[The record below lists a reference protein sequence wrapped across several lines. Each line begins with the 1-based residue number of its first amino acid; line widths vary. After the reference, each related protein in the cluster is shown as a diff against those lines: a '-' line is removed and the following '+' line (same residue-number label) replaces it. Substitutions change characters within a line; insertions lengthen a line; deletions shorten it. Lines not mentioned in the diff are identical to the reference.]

1 MQEKLKTCRDL
12 SFRDFN
18 MYIVTTKASE
28 FIYLYIFMSQL
39 YISRKFDPIK
49 KSGRQEFHIWQ
60 RHLTIKVKHSYI
72 TKPVCVLFY

>member
-1 MQEKLKTCRDL
+1 MQEKLKACRDL

-28 FIYLYIFMSQL
+28 FTYLYIFMSQL

-49 KSGRQEFHIWQ
+49 KSAQQEFHIWQ
-60 RHLTIKVKHSYI
+60 THLTIKVKHSYI
-72 TKPVCVLFY
+72 NKSVCVLFH